1 MNKNDIE
8 ALAYLFNRSDNQI
21 LFLLS
26 LIDYNLDI
34 LIELETKIKENFI
47 HYCPASKE
55 SIDEI
60 LKFKF
65 KKDFDIETIKNKL
78 KNTCTVK

>member
-1 MNKNDIE
+1 MNKNEIE

-26 LIDYNLDI
+26 LIDYNIDV

-47 HYCPASKE
+47 HYCPASIE
-55 SIDEI
+55 SINEI
-60 LKFKF
+60 LKFEF
-65 KKDFDIETIKNKL
+65 KKDFDIEKIKKEL
-78 KNTCTVK
+78 KVKWK